1 MKNKILICGVL
12 FTALCS
18 GLSAKSKYIDVPGGN
33 EVTVVGRLNFST
45 DADKNFLFDTF
56 EVDEDKRNYPDIY
69 ALPYIPG
76 SAGLLTNVHKWK
88 ELIKFDKQ
96 AWGVNG
102 GYFFVQ
108 YKLLKDRTLYFSS
121 ITLFVGGSYYLPV
134 RLPLGFKVTVPEK
147 EKFLYLGDFTFTAKG
162 WAFEL
167 SASVKDNYDDAQLAL
182 NKVTKKQYDLCRA
195 SLEEITEED
204 LETIKK
210 SFYYEPTGYSFI
222 DWYKKIDAMLVE
234 EDNSED
240 GSEEAS
246 DSE

>member
-162 WAFEL
+162 FAFEL
-167 SASVKDNYDDAQLAL
+167 SASVKDNYEDAQEAL
-182 NKVTKKQYDLCRA
+182 NKVTRKEYDLCRA
-195 SLEEITEED
+195 SLEKITEED
-204 LETIKK
+204 LDKISKGFVYEAVHYE
-210 SFYYEPTGYSFI
+210 FYT
-222 DWYKKIDAMLVE
+222 WYLKINNLISED
-234 EDNSED
+234 DNSE
-240 GSEEAS
+240 ETS